1 MTKIYSPKQFSYLF
15 SYSNE
20 DISNRLRVTPHT
32 VITWRNKGLA
42 PIDNH
47 RPTLYHGFN
56 VKETLGKMN
65 NKRKFKLALDE
76 FYCLGC
82 KDTKKPFHSKIS
94 VGGEEGQARIT
105 GICPDCH
112 KRMIKV
118 LNWDQLYQIK
128 NFYRVVD
135 LSQLYDSICSHSKVL
150 NTNNQEGDKKC
161 LL

>member
-1 MTKIYSPKQFSYLF
+1 MTKIYSPKVFSYLF
-15 SYSNE
+15 SYSDE
-20 DISNRLRVTPHT
+20 DIATQLGITSHT
-32 VITWRNKGLA
+32 VVSWRNKGLI

-47 RPTLYHGFN
+47 HPTLYHGFN

-65 NKRKFKLALDE
+65 NKRRLKLALDE

-82 KDTKKPFHSKIS
+82 RDIKRPFHSQIS
-94 VGGEEGQARIT
+94 ADGQEGQTRIMA
-105 GICPDCH
+105 ICPDCH

-118 LNWDQLYQIK
+118 LNWDQLHQIK

-135 LSQLYDSICSHSKVL
+135 LSQLYDSIDSHLKPST
-150 NTNNQEGDKKC
+150 TNNQTGDKTC